1 MRYAISYVSSAA
13 SNYNLNDIQ
22 NLLDTTEQYNN
33 AHDIRGLLLYGEGNY
48 FQILEGEKKLVE
60 AIFDDIKKDPRH
72 KNIIQVV
79 GKNLRQGAFDGYKAE
94 IVNENNKCDYELVK
108 EYMEQVEDLDGQTQR
123 VVKEML
129 EVFVDTH

>member
-1 MRYAISYVSSAA
+1 MRYAICYVSSAA